1 MGEPT
6 FVEVQWARD
15 VTWAWGMV
23 AGLVIIFLLIGKLHR
38 VGWLIGSVTIG
49 CMVWFLMVG
58 RLSVAVTPRDIQT
71 AIGLF
76 AHGKVELSPWVRPF
90 PLTEGA
96 RVFRELLS
104 QPSDYVKGVL
114 LP

>member
-1 MGEPT
+1 MKALVYPAFDQIEIQEIPVPSPDLWEHEVVLGKRKMGSYAMT
-6 FVEVQWARD
+6 
-15 VTWAWGMV
+15 
-23 AGLVIIFLLIGKLHR
+23 
-38 VGWLIGSVTIG
+38 S
-49 CMVWFLMVG
+49 
-58 RLSVAVTPRDIQT
+58 RDIPT

-96 RVFRELLS
+96 RVFRELLG